1 MTVLWIFSLEFYCK
15 HLLTVQRLASL
26 MSGNVHP
33 NPGPLTTSFKFC
45 HWNLNSILASN
56 SIKLSLIEAYN
67 SIHNFDLIAL
77 SETYLNSSVNNE
89 DISLEGFSRDIFR
102 NDHPTNAK
110 RGGVCLYYKENVSIK
125 HRTDLQILDECV
137 VAEITSQR
145 KKVFFVVLYRSPNQT
160 VQQFNDFLDGV
171 ESMICKIKA
180 LKPHC
185 LIITGDLTVDLVNGG
200 LMATKI
206 PRIQD

>member
-1 MTVLWIFSLEFYCK
+1 M
-15 HLLTVQRLASL
+15 
-26 MSGNVHP
+26 HP
-33 NPGPLTTSFKFC
+33 NLGPLSTSFKFC
-45 HWNLNSILASN
+45 HWNLNSILANN
-56 SIKLSLIEAYN
+56 SIKLSLIEAYD
-67 SIHNFDLIAL
+67 SIHKFDLVAL

-89 DISLEGFSRDIFR
+89 DISLGGFSRDIFR

-145 KKVFFVVLYRSPNQT
+145 KKVFFVVLYWSPNQT